1 MFKYEGN
8 LATVACY
15 ILCHRIDNK
24 FEAVIWDP
32 LEVFKSGV
40 VKLKE
45 NGLWQLCFDH
55 KYVFYKVAQG
65 MAIMEE
71 DVFVNSCVG

>member
-1 MFKYEGN
+1 M
-8 LATVACY
+8 
-15 ILCHRIDNK
+15 IK
-24 FEAVIWDP
+24 FEAVIW
-32 LEVFKSGV
+32 EVFKSGL

-55 KYVFYKVAQG
+55 KYVFDEIAQG

-71 DVFVNSCVG
+71 DVFVSPCVG

>member
-1 MFKYEGN
+1 MFVHYHV
-8 LATVACY
+8 LSS
-15 ILCHRIDNK
+15 INK
-24 FEAVIWDP
+24 VFSLSLAVILDP